1 MSDLL
6 GQMVD
11 RLITIELKNTGMPHG
26 FLVDLYEAARKE
38 GGGRPLTTRAAELL
52 RDNVS
57 KGDTVFILTGA
68 GYPPQMPTGESDGP
82 PGAAAL
88 ARSLYWGLGA
98 VPVYLCE
105 KKHQGPI
112 AASSEA
118 ADVMI
123 HTYENARDRGFGAAL
138 LTAPETQ
145 DEIGEWAREVF
156 DTCAPKAI
164 ISVERLGP
172 AKDGM
177 IYNATGMVKGPE
189 TEIVD
194 LGAVLTEAAA
204 RGVPS
209 IGIGDHG
216 NEIGFGRIVEAV
228 EALMPA
234 GKTNACTIA
243 TDILLPCMMSNWG
256 ASGIAAVLNHLID
269 RPDLMLTSA
278 EDGRIIRACLDAG
291 GLEAHMCTK
300 RFIVDGAEGESSMAV
315 AQLLRN
321 MVQLSK
327 TAPSS
332 GVAH

>member
-1 MSDLL
+1 MAEFL

-11 RLITIELKNTGMPHG
+11 RLITIELKNRGMPHG
-26 FLVDLYEAARKE
+26 FLVELYEAARKE

-52 RDNVS
+52 HGNVS

-88 ARSLYWGLGA
+88 ARTLYWGIGA

-105 KKHQGPI
+105 KKHEGPI

-123 HTYENARDRGFGAAL
+123 HSYENARDRGFGAAI
-138 LTAPETQ
+138 LTAPEEQ
-145 DEIGEWAREVF
+145 DAVAAWAKEVY
-156 DTCAPKAI
+156 DRCAPKAI
-164 ISVERLGP
+164 VSVERLGP
-172 AKDGM
+172 AADGKV
-177 IYNATGMVKGPE
+177 YNATGMVKGPE
-189 TEIVD
+189 TEIVE
-194 LGAVLTEAAA
+194 LSALLNEAGA
-204 RGVPS
+204 RNVPS

-216 NEIGFGRIVEAV
+216 NEIGFGRIRDAV

-234 GKTNACTIA
+234 GKINACTVA

-256 ASGIAAVLNHLID
+256 ASGIAAVLSHLID
-269 RPDLMLTSA
+269 RPDLMLTPA

-300 RFIVDGAEGESSMAV
+300 RFIVDGAEGESSMAI
-315 AQLLRN
+315 AQLLKN

-327 TAPSS
+327 TQPSS